1 MEIIGHIY
9 EALDDDE
16 ALEALPDAIAKEIGS
31 RSCTLQLMT
40 PEFELEGSWV
50 THFNGE
56 MYDFY
61 KEHDLHLFDAWTN
74 TNMNVFGTDR
84 TERHTDFLPLEEF
97 QNSFYYNEFIRR
109 FGDDSAYCL
118 GFIATRP
125 DGGYLAAGLQ
135 KGITEKNFTDEQ
147 VARYDTLRPH
157 LTRMMVLRR
166 NLMVRENIASG
177 ALIGIDAIQDAYL
190 IVRKDRRIVFAN
202 AAAETLLSSACTLK
216 QSSGALYLSD
226 KNDDERLALAIHDA
240 STNRGG
246 GQSSFAIRSSSDG
259 VQWRFTLTPK
269 SFEGETLVLVWID
282 RCQVGASDH
291 QAMQQVYGLTEAEL
305 PILMAITEGLS
316 ASEIAERL
324 QISVA
329 TVRTHIQ
336 HIYQKTG
343 VRKATQ
349 LATLVSTMPKVR

>member
-1 MEIIGHIY
+1 MDIIGRIY

-40 PEFELEGSWV
+40 PEFELEGSWI

-97 QNSFYYNEFIRR
+97 RNSFYYNEFIRR

-135 KGITEKNFTDEQ
+135 KGITEENFTDEQ
-147 VARYDTLRPH
+147 VARYEKLRPH

-166 NLMVRENIASG
+166 NLMVRDATAAG
-177 ALIGIDAIQDAYL
+177 ALIGIDTIEDAYL
-190 IVRKDRRIVFAN
+190 LLRSDRRIVFAN
-202 AAAETLLSSACTLK
+202 ANAECLLAEANLLRPI
-216 QSSGALYLSD
+216 SGALYLRRPE
-226 KNDDERLALAIHDA
+226 DDEKLSLAMHDA
-240 STNRGG
+240 ASNTAEGKTL
-246 GQSSFAIRSSSDG
+246 FAVRDIDAA
-259 VQWRFTLTPK
+259 VWRFTLSPK
-269 SFEGETLVLVWID
+269 LFSGETVILVWID
-282 RCQVGASDH
+282 RCKTAASAPE
-291 QAMQQVYGLTEAEL
+291 AMQQIYGLTEAEL
-305 PILMAITEGLS
+305 PILMAVSQGLS
-316 ASEIAERL
+316 AAEISD
-324 QISVA
+324 QKKISIA
-329 TVRTHIQ
+329 TVRSHIQ

-343 VRKATQ
+343 VNKASQ
-349 LATLVSTMPKVR
+349 LAQLVATLPRVS

>member
-1 MEIIGHIY
+1 
-9 EALDDDE
+9 
-16 ALEALPDAIAKEIGS
+16 
-31 RSCTLQLMT
+31 
-40 PEFELEGSWV
+40 
-50 THFNGE
+50 
-56 MYDFY
+56 
-61 KEHDLHLFDAWTN
+61 
-74 TNMNVFGTDR
+74 
-84 TERHTDFLPLEEF
+84 
-97 QNSFYYNEFIRR
+97 
-109 FGDDSAYCL
+109 
-118 GFIATRP
+118 
-125 DGGYLAAGLQ
+125 
-135 KGITEKNFTDEQ
+135 
-147 VARYDTLRPH
+147 
-157 LTRMMVLRR
+157 
-166 NLMVRENIASG
+166 MVRENIASG

-282 RCQVGASDH
+282 RCQVGASAH